1 MKGFLGFFFIKN
13 ICFNYIRTNG
23 KFTWGSGLSQA
34 PWTMVIRTCCK
45 FWASDRTNYNDN
57 YLYRILLIHI
67 LEKEHL
73 FFNFAYKIHFSHLSM
88 KVLTRSNFL
97 LILQPQNKQISLV
110 LILNKI
116 KPQIH

>member
-1 MKGFLGFFFIKN
+1 
-13 ICFNYIRTNG
+13 
-23 KFTWGSGLSQA
+23 
-34 PWTMVIRTCCK
+34 
-45 FWASDRTNYNDN
+45 
-57 YLYRILLIHI
+57 
-67 LEKEHL
+67 
-73 FFNFAYKIHFSHLSM
+73 M